1 MDLLFK
7 KHELQCNTINY
18 KVAIMSV
25 TSVRIKDELNKSLK
39 KLAEKNQRS
48 KSWIINE
55 ALAEYII
62 KDQIESQKWLDTLE
76 ALDDVNNG
84 RVIDGEEVLTWIESW
99 GTDSELEM
107 PKVKE

>member
-1 MDLLFK
+1 
-7 KHELQCNTINY
+7 
-18 KVAIMSV
+18 MSV
-25 TSVRIKDELNKSLK
+25 TSVRIKDEFNNSLK

-62 KDQIESQKWLDTLE
+62 KDQVESQKWLDTLE
-76 ALDDVNNG
+76 ALEDVSNG

-99 GTDSELEM
+99 GINNERKM
-107 PKVKE
+107 PKVKD